1 MDWPFPPARY
11 IDHDRDFRPLVDQLS
26 QEPIIA
32 VDTESNGLYAYRERI
47 CLIQISTRSA
57 DYILDPLRIADLSP
71 LGAVLA
77 EPTIEKVFH
86 AAEYDLMSLKRDYG
100 FTVSHLFDTM
110 AAARICGIKAIGLD
124 KLLARYCGVSLDKR
138 HQRDDW
144 GRRPLSEENLLY
156 AQMDTHYLLALRDH
170 LEAELA
176 ARGFLEEAQETFS
189 LGCQVPA
196 ASRDFDPDGY
206 WRIGIPHDFN
216 RRQMAMLRELYLLRE
231 QIAQERDCPPFKVFN
246 DGVMAALVEAAPAT
260 TEQLGKVKGMTPAQV
275 SRYGRQVLRAL
286 EQGRR
291 APAPKPPKPPP
302 DADPVVVERFAAL
315 RNWRRGRAEQRG
327 VESDVIISREAL
339 WALALRAPAHL
350 DDLHTIRELGPW
362 RIATYGQE
370 ILDVL
375 QRPEAWVK

>member
-11 IDHDRDFRPLVDQLS
+11 IDHDRDLRQFVDQLF
-26 QEPIIA
+26 QESIIA
-32 VDTESNGLYAYRERI
+32 VDTESNGLHAYRERI

-57 DYILDPLRIADLSP
+57 DYILDPLRIANLSP
-71 LGAVLA
+71 LAAVLA

-110 AAARICGIKAIGLD
+110 VAARICGIKAIGLD

-176 ARGFLEEAQETFS
+176 ARGFLEEAEETFS
-189 LGCQVPA
+189 LGCQVQA

-206 WRIGIPHDFN
+206 WRIGIPRGFS
-216 RRQMAMLRELYLLRE
+216 RRQMAALRELYLLRE

-246 DGVMAALVEAAPAT
+246 DGMMAALVEAAPAT
-260 TEQLGKVKGMTPAQV
+260 IEQLGKVKGMTPAQV

-291 APAPKPPKPPP
+291 APAPKPPQPPP

-315 RNWRRGRAEQRG
+315 RSWRRGRAEQRG
-327 VESDVIISREAL
+327 VESDVILSREAL
-339 WALALRAPAHL
+339 WALALRAPACL
-350 DDLHTIRELGPW
+350 EDLHAIHELGPW

-375 QRPEAWVK
+375 RRPEAWVK

>member
-11 IDHDRDFRPLVDQLS
+11 IDHDREFRQLVDQLS
-26 QEPIIA
+26 QESLIA
-32 VDTESNGLYAYRERI
+32 VDTESNGMYVYRERI

-77 EPTIEKVFH
+77 DPGIEKVFH
-86 AAEYDLMSLKRDYG
+86 AAEYDLMSFKRDYG
-100 FTVSHLFDTM
+100 FAFSHLFDTM
-110 AAARICGIKAIGLD
+110 VAARICGIKAIGLD
-124 KLLARYCGVSLDKR
+124 KLLAQYCGVRLDKR

-144 GRRPLSEENLLY
+144 GQRPLLEENLLY

-170 LEAELA
+170 LTAELA
-176 ARGFLEEAQETFS
+176 ARGFLEEAWETFE

-196 ASRDFDPDGY
+196 ASREFDPEGY
-206 WRIGIPHDFN
+206 WRIGVPHDFS

-231 QIAQERDCPPFKVFN
+231 QLAQERDCPPFKVFS
-246 DGVMAALVEAAPAT
+246 DGVMVALVVAAPT
-260 TEQLGKVKGMTPAQV
+260 TAAQLGRIKGMTPSQV

-291 APAPKPPKPPP
+291 APAPKPPLRAQ
-302 DADPVVVERFAAL
+302 DADPAVIERFAAL
-315 RNWRRGRAEQRG
+315 RNWRKGRAAQRG
-327 VESDVIISREAL
+327 VESDVIVSREAL
-339 WALALRAPAHL
+339 WALATRAPARL
-350 DDLHTIRELGPW
+350 DDLHSIRELGPW

-375 QRPEAWVK
+375 QHPGQWAK